1 VTLHER
7 LAELAAL
14 GATGDGIDR
23 ALFTAAERAARE
35 RFVAWARADGL
46 RVEQDRAGNVFAR
59 LDAARGSPE
68 AHEAALVQRGTA
80 IPGDASPVQCGS
92 HLDTVRN
99 GGAYDGAYGV
109 VGGLEALRRIAASG
123 ERPPRAL
130 EVVAW
135 AGEEGSR
142 FPLGC
147 LGSSVY
153 AGLTAYEDVA
163 ALVGDDGET
172 FAAAVRG
179 PHGLLGGVPVRDGF
193 PPPAAYVELHI
204 EQGPVMER
212 EGARLGIVSA
222 IAGQR
227 RFRVTVGGV
236 AGHAGTVPMRG
247 RADALCAASEIV
259 LAVERAALDADDTVA
274 TVGHLV
280 VDPNQTNIVPG
291 RVVFRIDLRSV
302 DDGRID
308 AAERTIRAR
317 AATVAER
324 RGVTVSVETLESRAA
339 VPMET
344 RMRLLVRAACNERDP
359 RAITIASGAGH
370 DAMCVA
376 HVAPTAMI
384 FVPSIGGRSHVGDE
398 RTAPADLD
406 LGVEALAATLLAAAH
421 APPH

>member
-1 VTLHER
+1 MLHER
-7 LAELAAL
+7 LAELATL
-14 GATGDGIDR
+14 GATTEGIDR
-23 ALFTAAERAARE
+23 PLFSAAERAARE
-35 RFVAWARADGL
+35 RFVAWAREGGL
-46 RVEQDRAGNVFAR
+46 AVEQDRAGNVFAR
-59 LDAARGSPE
+59 LDASTSS
-68 AHEAALVQRGTA
+68 AHAAA
-80 IPGDASPVQCGS
+80 PIQCGS

-109 VGGLEALRRIAASG
+109 VGGLEALRRIAVSG
-123 ERPPRAL
+123 EMPARPL

-153 AGLTAYEDVA
+153 AGLTPFEDAA
-163 ALVGDDGET
+163 ALIADDGES
-172 FAAAVRG
+172 FASALRG
-179 PHGLLGGVPVRDGF
+179 PNGLLDGVPVRDGF

-227 RFRVTVGGV
+227 RYRVHIEGV
-236 AGHAGTVPMRG
+236 AGHAGTVPMEG
-247 RADALCAASEIV
+247 RADALCAASELV
-259 LAVERAALDADDTVA
+259 LGVEAAALSESDTVA
-274 TVGHLV
+274 TVGQLD

-291 RVVFRIDLRSV
+291 RVSLRIDLRSI
-302 DDGRID
+302 DDARVAAVERAIRAS
-308 AAERTIRAR
+308 AAE
-317 AATVAER
+317 VAER
-324 RGVTVSVETLESRAA
+324 RGVGITIDTLEARGA

-344 RMRLLVRAACNERDP
+344 RMRLLVRAACLERDP
-359 RAITIASGAGH
+359 GAISIPTGAGH
-370 DAMCVA
+370 DARCIA

-398 RTAPADLD
+398 RTAPADLE
-406 LGVEALAATLLAAAH
+406 LGVEALVATLLAAA
-421 APPH
+421 ASEVGSGGAAGASNA

>member
-1 VTLHER
+1 MTLHAR
-7 LAELAAL
+7 LAELATL
-14 GATGDGIDR
+14 GATPAGIDR

-35 RFVAWARADGL
+35 RFVAWAREDGL
-46 RVEQDRAGNVFAR
+46 TVEQDRAGNVFAR
-59 LDAARGSPE
+59 LGPRDAP
-68 AHEAALVQRGTA
+68 
-80 IPGDASPVQCGS
+80 PVQCGS
-92 HLDTVRN
+92 HLDTVRG

-109 VGGLEALRRIAASG
+109 IGGLEALRTIVANG
-123 ERPPRAL
+123 ETPARPL

-153 AGLTAYEDVA
+153 AGLTPFDEAA

-172 FAAAVRG
+172 FASALHG
-179 PHGLLGGVPVRDGF
+179 PNGLLDGVFVRDGF

-204 EQGPVMER
+204 EQGPMMER

-227 RFRVTVGGV
+227 RFRVIVDGV
-236 AGHAGTVPMRG
+236 AGHAGTVPMRV

-259 LAVERAALDADDTVA
+259 LAVEHAAATQPDTVA
-274 TVGHLV
+274 TVGHLIV
-280 VDPNQTNIVPG
+280 EPNQTNIVPG

-302 DDGRID
+302 DDARIA
-308 AAERTIRAR
+308 AAEAEIRAWAGEI
-317 AATVAER
+317 AAK
-324 RGVTVSVETLESRAA
+324 RGTGVSVETLEIRAA

-344 RMRLLVRAACNERDP
+344 RMRLLVRAACTARDP
-359 RAITIASGAGH
+359 HAITIVSGAGH

-376 HVAPTAMI
+376 QIAPTAMI

-398 RTAPADLD
+398 RTAPADLE
-406 LGVEALAATLLAAAH
+406 LGVEALAATLLAAAESGIGSDS
-421 APPH
+421 APGAS

>member
-1 VTLHER
+1 MTLHER
-7 LAELAAL
+7 LAELAQL

-23 ALFTAAERAARE
+23 ALFTAPERAARE
-35 RFVAWARADGL
+35 LFAAWARADGL

-59 LDAARGSPE
+59 LGGASGAADAGGA
-68 AHEAALVQRGTA
+68 AHAG
-80 IPGDASPVQCGS
+80 GDAPVQCGS

-109 VGGLEALRRIAASG
+109 VGGLEALRGIAASG
-123 ERPPRAL
+123 EVPPRSL

-153 AGLTAYEDVA
+153 SGLTAYADVE

-172 FAAAVRG
+172 FASALRG
-179 PHGLLGGVPVRDGF
+179 ANGLLDGVPVRDGF

-212 EGARLGIVSA
+212 DGARLGIVSA

-227 RFRVTVGGV
+227 RFRVAVEGT

-259 LAVERAALDADDTVA
+259 LAVERAALDIGDTVA
-274 TVGHLV
+274 TVGHLLV
-280 VDPNQTNIVPG
+280 EPNQTNIVPG
-291 RVVFRIDLRSV
+291 RVVLRIDLRSV

-308 AAERTIRAR
+308 EAERQIRAR
-317 AATVAER
+317 AAEIAAQRAVRA
-324 RGVTVSVETLESRAA
+324 SVETIEARAT

-344 RMRLLVRAACNERDP
+344 RMRLLVRAACAERDP

-398 RTAPADLD
+398 RTAPADLE

-421 APPH
+421 APWHV

>member
-1 VTLHER
+1 VTVHDR

-14 GATGDGIDR
+14 GATPDGIDR
-23 ALFTAAERAARE
+23 PLFSAAERAARE
-35 RFVAWARADGL
+35 RFIGWARAAGL

-59 LDAARGSPE
+59 LDGSANASE
-68 AHEAALVQRGTA
+68 A
-80 IPGDASPVQCGS
+80 GDVAPVQTGS

-109 VGGLEALRRIAASG
+109 VGALVALERIAASG
-123 ERPPRAL
+123 VRPRRPL
-130 EVVAW
+130 EAVAW

-147 LGSSVY
+147 LGSAVY
-153 AGLTAYEDVA
+153 AGLTPYDEAL
-163 ALVGDDGET
+163 ALVADDGET
-172 FAAAVRG
+172 FASALHG
-179 PHGLLGGVPVRDGF
+179 PNGLLDGVPVRDGF

-236 AGHAGTVPMRG
+236 AGHAGTVPMTG
-247 RADALCAASEIV
+247 RADALCAASEMV
-259 LAVERAALDADDTVA
+259 LAVERAALDAGDCVA
-274 TVGHLV
+274 TVGHLLV
-280 VDPNQTNIVPG
+280 EPNQTNIVPG

-302 DDGRID
+302 DDGVVAAVEERIRVG
-308 AAERTIRAR
+308 AAEI
-317 AATVAER
+317 AAR
-324 RGVTVSVETLESRAA
+324 RGARVAIDTLESRAA

-344 RMRLLVRAACNERDP
+344 RMRLLVRAACLEHDP
-359 RAITIASGAGH
+359 GAMTLPSGAGH

-398 RTAPADLD
+398 RTAPADLE
-406 LGVEALAATLLAAAH
+406 LGVDALAASLLAAAN
-421 APPH
+421 APGFS